1 MNISRRTFLKGA
13 LATAV
18 TIPLVAHMTPATSA
32 PQITM
37 QFPRGKL
44 DIQPGDSFTLD
55 EGTHPVTFEFKVRG
69 HEVAEGNIPC
79 EPSARGVVRAVNSS
93 PISLCA
99 RKPWFKN
106 EVHFCHAHSRSWYA

>member
-18 TIPLVAHMTPATSA
+18 AIPVVSHLAPATPDHA
-32 PQITM
+32 ITM
-37 QFPRGKL
+37 IFPRGKL
-44 DIQPGDSFTLD
+44 DVQPGDTFMINA
-55 EGTHPVTFEFKVRG
+55 GTHPYTFEFKVRG
-69 HEVAEGNIPC
+69 HEVSKGNIPC
-79 EPSARGVVRAVNSS
+79 EPSAAGVVRAVNSS

-106 EVHFCHAHSRSWYA
+106 EVHFCRAHSRSWYA